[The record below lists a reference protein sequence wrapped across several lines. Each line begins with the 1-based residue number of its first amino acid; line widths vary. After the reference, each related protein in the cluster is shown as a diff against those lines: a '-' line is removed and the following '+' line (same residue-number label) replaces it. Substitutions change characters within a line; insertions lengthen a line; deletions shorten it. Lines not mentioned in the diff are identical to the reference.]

1 MEVCLVKTS
10 VCQLFEFAKKRFTD
24 FSLQYKG
31 ALTTNSGF
39 FNSVHRLS
47 VCFFVCFFRGK
58 MRGLEDI
65 LSSRHFFLD
74 SKLSLLPKTMKF
86 P

>member
-1 MEVCLVKTS
+1 MKTS

-39 FNSVHRLS
+39 FNSVHRLF
-47 VCFFVCFFRGK
+47 VCLFVCLFFVSFVAR
-58 MRGLEDI
+58 
-65 LSSRHFFLD
+65 
-74 SKLSLLPKTMKF
+74 
-86 P
+86 